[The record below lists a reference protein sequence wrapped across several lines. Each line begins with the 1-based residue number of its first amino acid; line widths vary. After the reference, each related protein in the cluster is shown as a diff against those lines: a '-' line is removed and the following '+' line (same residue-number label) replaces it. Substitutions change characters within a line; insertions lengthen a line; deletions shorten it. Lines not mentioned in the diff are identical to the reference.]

1 MVPDGIHLLTR
12 SVNVVSIDK
21 INMLFRIASYIMIII
36 NRLKNSDIEYLFI
49 LCFMKL
55 KVNYLTIFDHK
66 CINEI
71 TNKNIKLFNMWK
83 FYIEII
89 FADIDSYACQINIK
103 QKSIITKWIIFS
115 CLKSMFFSRKLVS
128 RNYFYTQ
135 NVVEKKKS
143 FCWSVSVNILIA
155 FINRFYCVYVVVFV
169 AFLPFFLFEYPTKRK
184 HN

>member
-55 KVNYLTIFDHK
+55 KINYLTIFDHK

-115 CLKSMFFSRKLVS
+115 CLKSCFFLENWFHEIIFTLRMLL
-128 RNYFYTQ
+128 
-135 NVVEKKKS
+135 KKKK
-143 FCWSVSVNILIA
+143 A
-155 FINRFYCVYVVVFV
+155 FAEVYQ
-169 AFLPFFLFEYPTKRK
+169 
-184 HN
+184 